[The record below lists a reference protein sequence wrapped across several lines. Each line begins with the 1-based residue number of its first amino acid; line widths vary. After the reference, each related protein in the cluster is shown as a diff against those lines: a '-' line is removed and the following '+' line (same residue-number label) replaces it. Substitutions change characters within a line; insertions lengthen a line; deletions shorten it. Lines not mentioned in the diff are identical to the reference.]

1 MNFLDISTLPGILT
15 WLLLILLFITIA
27 ETVAVKDAQRKEQNE
42 QLGDRIKKLEDE
54 IDELYKL
61 IIQQRNNLV
70 CLQHELQG
78 NTRKQT
84 EARGLCYR
92 VGLVCPRCNPRGTA
106 SDNRRQACGSTG
118 NSEEEFPDRPQ

>member
-15 WLLLILLFITIA
+15 WILLILLLATIA
-27 ETVAVKDAQRKEQNE
+27 ETVAVKGAQLKEQNE

-70 CLQHELQG
+70 SLQYELQG

-106 SDNRRQACGSTG
+106 SDNHRQAYGI
-118 NSEEEFPDRPQ
+118 RHL